1 VEELENFVDRLLTR
15 PPHSEEKWLDVIAS
29 QPLKEFVKLYLEE
42 RESMIAVC
50 KQFRELESQ
59 LGISQAKE
67 PSEKPSVVSIR
78 DRVRQAASTFTRAEV
93 QCLLDELDRFHLCI
107 SDCVDG
113 ESYHHLVP
121 KPEGAEITYVW
132 HRTEATPD

>member
-29 QPLKEFVKLYLEE
+29 HPLKEFVKLYLEE
-42 RESMIAVC
+42 RKSMIAVC

-67 PSEKPSVVSIR
+67 PSEKPSVDSIR
-78 DRVRQAASTFTRAEV
+78 NRVRQAASTFTRSEV
-93 QCLLDELDRFHLCI
+93 QYLLDELDRFHLCNF
-107 SDCVDG
+107 DCVD
-113 ESYHHLVP
+113 STLYHRLVP
-121 KPEGAEITYVW
+121 KPAGAELTFVW
-132 HRTEATPD
+132 HRTEATI